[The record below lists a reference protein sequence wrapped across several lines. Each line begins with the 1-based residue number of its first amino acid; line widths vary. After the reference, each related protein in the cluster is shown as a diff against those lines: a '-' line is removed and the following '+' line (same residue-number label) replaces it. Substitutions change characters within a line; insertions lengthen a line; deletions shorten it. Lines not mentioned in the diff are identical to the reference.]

1 MDAMFQEVVSFNQP
15 ISNWNTSNVKYMRA
29 MFYLAEN
36 FNQPIGNWDTSKVTD
51 MIWLAD
57 RMKSQVSGG

>member
-1 MDAMFQEVVSFNQP
+1 MSGMFNGAKSFNQPIGKWNIANVTRMDAMFQEAVSFNQP
-15 ISNWNTSNVKYMRA
+15 ISNWN
-29 MFYLAEN
+29 
-36 FNQPIGNWDTSKVTD
+36 TSKVTD